1 MGSVVSAPELSN
13 TGSVAVAHG
22 LSCSQAW
29 GIFPDQ
35 GSSLC
40 LLRWQAGSLPLSRQG
55 VRFSLSSVLLYVQ
68 WNSRLRFTA
77 YELPS
82 WFRLGQELA
91 IVLNLTPCWATWQVG
106 KCWSCTPGCGVF
118 LSQTLA
124 CMWKPF
130 CIQCTWKPMLT
141 SWSVHTG
148 ETLCCLFIKLPT
160 AHLYFCCL
168 EWMPV
173 HSTWQLCHM
182 ETNSHQG
189 SDIRNKADHICMKL
203 TFCRHDL

>member
-1 MGSVVSAPELSN
+1 MYWKF
-13 TGSVAVAHG
+13 
-22 LSCSQAW
+22 QW
-29 GIFPDQ
+29 GILVFHFTTVGSRCKVSLDWKRNNSYSELYGYHIFLLAWARNFRFP
-35 GSSLC
+35 
-40 LLRWQAGSLPLSRQG
+40 
-55 VRFSLSSVLLYVQ
+55 LSSVLLYVQ
-68 WNSRLRFTA
+68 WNSRLRFIA

-141 SWSVHTG
+141 SWSAHTG

-173 HSTWQLCHM
+173 NSTWQLCHT
-182 ETNSHQG
+182 ETNSRQG